1 MTELQTAPREI
12 PLVDMWRFES
22 LNRSE
27 ILEAYRELI
36 RNEVINIVRVRVSR
50 LNGMTSVEYYS
61 SLPRDWTL
69 GALQKAKE
77 DYLKNR
83 PVEQKSFL

>member
-1 MTELQTAPREI
+1 MQDLQTAPREI
-12 PLVDMWRFES
+12 PLVDMWRFER

-36 RNEVINIVRVRVSR
+36 HNEVINIVRVRVSR
-50 LNGMTSVEYYS
+50 LNGMTAVEYYS